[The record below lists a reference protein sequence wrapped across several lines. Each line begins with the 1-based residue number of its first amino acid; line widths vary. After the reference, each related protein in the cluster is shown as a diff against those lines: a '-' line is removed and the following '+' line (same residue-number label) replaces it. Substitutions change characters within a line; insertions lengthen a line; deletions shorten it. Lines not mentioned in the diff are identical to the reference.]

1 MVVKTKPAAK
11 SARGSAPAK
20 KAKPRKKK
28 AGGGRR
34 PKKRKAP
41 KKPKKQKKKHKC
53 GDSGSYG
60 HMKDNYKADGK
71 ERDHVPSGASLVHN
85 AKNNIFKG
93 TDLCKEQIS
102 AIKRAASACAIP
114 KPVHDGYSKTWTYRN
129 NETDSSGKT
138 LAERDGNSKKKA
150 ANRDTAAIKKGL
162 REKKASKECKRK
174 YAAWAKKVNARTQ
187 KWYENMI
194 TKAVNGAK

>member
-1 MVVKTKPAAK
+1 VVAKIKPDTKPA
-11 SARGSAPAK
+11 SGSAAAR
-20 KAKPRKKK
+20 KAKARKKK

-34 PKKRKAP
+34 PKKRQAP
-41 KKPKKQKKKHKC
+41 KKPRKQKKKHKC

-60 HMKDNYKADGK
+60 QMKDNYKADGK
-71 ERDHVPSGASLVHN
+71 ERDHVPSGAALVHN

-102 AIKRAASACAIP
+102 AIKRAGAACAIP

-129 NETDSSGKT
+129 NETDSKGKT
-138 LAERDGNSKKKA
+138 LAERDGNNKKKA

-162 REKKASKECKRK
+162 REKKASKECKKK
-174 YAAWAKKVNARTQ
+174 YAAWAEKVNGRTQ

-194 TKAVNGAK
+194 KKAANAAK